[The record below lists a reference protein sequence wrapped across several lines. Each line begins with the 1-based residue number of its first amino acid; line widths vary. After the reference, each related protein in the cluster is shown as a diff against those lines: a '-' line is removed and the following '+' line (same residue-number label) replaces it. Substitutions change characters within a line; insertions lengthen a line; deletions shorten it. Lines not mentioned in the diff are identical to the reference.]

1 MLPWLA
7 EVLRLGE
14 AWASGG
20 GDVGGDAGHEG
31 DEGGAAGD
39 GDDSFPVSSDDS
51 GGVGDEGRCEGL
63 SEGADDTFG
72 CGLPEVGGPDASGGF
87 FSAHLAACPFRVL
100 GKGLLSRT

>member
-7 EVLRLGE
+7 EVFRLGE

-72 CGLPEVGGPDASGGF
+72 CGLPEVGGPDACF
-87 FSAHLAACPFRVL
+87 FSAHSAAWPFRVL